1 MGVAKDGSHKPGYT
15 AGTDIHAK
23 VTVLAEGARG
33 HLTKRL
39 VKRFDLDHDS
49 DPQAYS
55 IGIKELWQVPAG
67 RVEPGKVVHSLGW
80 PLDTNTYGG
89 SFLYHLAQDRRSE
102 ARRVGKECVST
113 CRSRWS
119 PHH

>member
-15 AGTDIHAK
+15 AGIDIHAK

-55 IGIKELWQVPAG
+55 IGIQELWQVPAG

-80 PLDTNTYGG
+80 PLDTTT
-89 SFLYHLAQDRRSE
+89 SRSE
-102 ARRVGKECVST
+102 WHTSELQSLM
-113 CRSRWS
+113 RSS
-119 PHH
+119 SAVFCLHKKTQH